1 MAFLRP
7 YLTAFVALLGL
18 FAAVKQAH
26 AVSCVTQSQMTVSE
40 RAEYIRAMR
49 ALEAP
54 IQAGNLNAVKAMTIA
69 PVAAQFDGIAQSI
82 QSLSPL
88 IQQAV
93 FTVSSMYLLKAED
106 LKQAEEMTEFFC
118 SLPQSSLTVTV
129 TIPQLPPGVYLLAL
143 LHATG
148 VEHPQQVSMI
158 LQKEG
163 AEWKLA
169 GFFARP
175 MSLGNK
181 EGVWYWVQAREYAKK
196 HQNWNAWFYY
206 QTAAFLLNPVDF
218 LSSPNLEKLHREAQ
232 EVRPEELPAQSQPLK
247 VTVNNQSLEIT
258 HLRTDDFN
266 GNLDLVVTYQ
276 AKDISDPAAT
286 RTQIVALMKALLS
299 AHPELRQAF
308 HGLWVYATAENR
320 PPYAIE
326 LPMEQIQ

>member
-1 MAFLRP
+1 MDFFRSH
-7 YLTAFVALLGL
+7 LTAFAALLAL
-18 FAAVKQAH
+18 LATASQAH

-54 IQAGNLNAVKAMTIA
+54 IQAGNVNAVKAMTIA

-88 IQQAV
+88 VQQAS
-93 FTVSSMYLLKAED
+93 FTVSSMYLLKADD
-106 LKQAEEMTEFFC
+106 LKQGEEVSEFFC
-118 SLPQSSLTVTV
+118 SVPQSSLLVTV
-129 TIPQLPPGVYLLAL
+129 TIPQLPPGIYLLAL

-158 LQKEG
+158 LQKDG
-163 AEWKLA
+163 DTWKLA

-175 MSLGNK
+175 LSLGNK
-181 EGVWYWVQAREYAKK
+181 EGVWYWMQAREYAKK
-196 HQNWNAWFYY
+196 HQSWNAWFYY

-218 LSSPNLEKLHREAQ
+218 LSSPNLEKLHREAD
-232 EVRPEELPAQSQPLK
+232 EVRPEALPSPSQPLK
-247 VTVNNQSLEIT
+247 VTVNGQPLEIT

-266 GNLDLVVTYQ
+266 GNLDLVVSYQ
-276 AKDISDPAAT
+276 AKDISDPVAT
-286 RTQIVALMKALLS
+286 RTQIVALMKALLTE
-299 AHPELRQAF
+299 HPELRQAF
-308 HGLWVYATAENR
+308 HGLWVYATVENR